1 MSLAGL
7 WSENFFHLRNTIGG
21 CYCLNLIRYHGGESS
36 RSLFGTNKWMSR
48 RISTKAE
55 ESKKS
60 QGNKPC
66 TMDLNLPGR
75 FVGSTTSLNI
85 NKVEES
91 PEFKDGYY
99 CNVHQNIS
107 RERGSQWPLDV
118 LVFDIETTGFR
129 KDKDRIIEIAI
140 RNLRGG
146 KNSTFQSLVN
156 PGIPIENT
164 YVHKISTAMV
174 NNPDVPRFR
183 DLAPILLEYVGN
195 RPILW
200 VAHNCKLFDVPFL
213 VNEFSRCSLEV
224 PENWL
229 FLDTLPLA
237 RQLVTSDGNKLP
249 SARLESL
256 GIHYRI
262 QIPDQT
268 HRAMPDVVLLSNVF
282 QRMTFDLKL
291 SVDAMLKLSFK
302 ASDLKPSAPRNG
314 RGGRAR

>member
-21 CYCLNLIRYHGGESS
+21 GYCLNLLRYHGGESS

-48 RISTKAE
+48 HISTKAE

-66 TMDLNLPGR
+66 AMDLNLPGR
-75 FVGSTTSLNI
+75 SVGSTTSL
-85 NKVEES
+85 
-91 PEFKDGYY
+91 
-99 CNVHQNIS
+99 
-107 RERGSQWPLDV
+107 GSQRQLDV

-129 KDKDRIIEIAI
+129 KEKDRIIEIAI

-164 YVHKISTAMV
+164 YVHKISTVMV

-183 DLAPILLEYVGN
+183 DLVPILLEYVGN

-200 VAHNCKLFDVPFL
+200 VAHNCRLFDVPFL
-213 VNEFSRCSLEV
+213 VKEFSRCSLEV

-249 SARLESL
+249 SARLENL

-262 QIPDQT
+262 QIPGQT
-268 HRAMPDVVLLSNVF
+268 HRAMSDVALLSNVF

-302 ASDLKPSAPRNG
+302 ASDLKPSGRSRNG
-314 RGGRAR
+314 GGGRSR